1 MTSPIA
7 AMRTARPTTDLPPI
21 RQFYEQVVGLP
32 LLGEFADHYG
42 FDGAIFGV
50 PDDRA

>member
-7 AMRTARPTTDLPPI
+7 AMRTARPTTDLPRI

-32 LLGEFADHYG
+32 LLCEFADHYG